1 MNTQRLWESQLAK
14 KSLDRA
20 VAVLRE
26 FEESVCSPRSPRYD
40 GMPGGGRAAETSLDA
55 ALDRK
60 GELLREIDEL
70 KETVSEKHRF
80 VTAIAHSIGGDEEAY
95 CIEVYINGSSIKE
108 TVRKLHIS
116 RTTAYR
122 LRHNILTSVMAMP
135 D

>member
-1 MNTQRLWESQLAK
+1 MNTQRLWDYLRAK

-40 GMPGGGRAAETSLDA
+40 GMPGGGRASETSLDA

-60 GELLREIDEL
+60 GELLREIDDLREA
-70 KETVSEKHRF
+70 VSEKHRF
-80 VTAIAHSIGGDEEAY
+80 VLGVAHEVGGEEEAY

-108 TVRKLHIS
+108 AVRRLHIS
-116 RTTAYR
+116 RSTAYR
-122 LRHNILTSVMAMP
+122 LRQNILACVAAMP